1 MMNFCTFKNIS
12 VFRVFVKSVE
22 PNNNKSVFKLIG
34 NTLQYVVSYVKF
46 LEDFAHTKYCSSNGK
61 KIKKIVEYDTLD
73 RIYKFED
80 KQMKTGM
87 TLGHNCFVT
96 PFSTKAIL

>member
-1 MMNFCTFKNIS
+1 MVIEVNRLLLMMNFCTFKNVS

-46 LEDFAHTKYCSSNGK
+46 LEDFAQTKYWSPNEK
-61 KIKKIVEYDTLD
+61 KYNFL
-73 RIYKFED
+73 
-80 KQMKTGM
+80 
-87 TLGHNCFVT
+87 
-96 PFSTKAIL
+96 